1 MKITAVLSSILF
13 AHQAEAK
20 LSACGFNDYA
30 QIYAGLALGVQQDNT
45 DTKTD
50 CYGKTEGLSA
60 KTKQFFD
67 SFSNWKSSDWAQPLY
82 VGAELSTS
90 STDVYT
96 ACQTTNLAKQFAVR
110 MNSWSGLLDLGSTIG
125 VAFLTEYATKP
136 GKSKLFNAW
145 NKFIKAETCQETA
158 TGMGESL

>member
-1 MKITAVLSSILF
+1 MKITAILFSILF
-13 AHQAEAK
+13 AHQAVAK
-20 LSACGFNDYA
+20 FTACGFNDY
-30 QIYAGLALGVQQDNT
+30 QKIYAGLALGVQQNST
-45 DTKTD
+45 DTTTDCFGKTD
-50 CYGKTEGLSA
+50 LLSA

-110 MNSWSGLLDLGSTIG
+110 MNSWSGILDLGATVG

-136 GKSKLFNAW
+136 GESKLFNAW
-145 NKFIKAETCQETA
+145 NKFYKAETC
-158 TGMGESL
+158 